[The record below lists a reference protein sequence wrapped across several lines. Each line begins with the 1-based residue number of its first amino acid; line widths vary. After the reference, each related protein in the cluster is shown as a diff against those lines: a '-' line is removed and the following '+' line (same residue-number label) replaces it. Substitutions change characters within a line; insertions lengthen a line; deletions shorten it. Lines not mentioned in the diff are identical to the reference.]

1 MKHLYHALWGALL
14 GVAILCGLWLAWSLG
29 DSHRQKS
36 TYQVLAEEFTL
47 PATSSEA
54 AMTAEDPPSL
64 QESSPQ
70 EDHPSATSEQQEPAV
85 TLPAPPRHDLVA
97 LQAENPDCIGW
108 LTIPHTPVDY
118 PVVWTPSDPEHYL
131 RRDFYGNP
139 ASGGTPFL
147 DGRSQPQAEGQNL
160 IVYGHNM
167 LDGSMF
173 KPVLQ
178 YLVPNFLVTHQ
189 DIYLEL
195 GGSQYRYQVVAA
207 VETDSSCPLYS
218 YTDLNSPEK
227 ASMFRGALLQATDLD
242 VVHHAPGYLTLST
255 CNDQGGNSRV
265 LVVAAL
271 QGEVITEP

>member
-1 MKHLYHALWGALL
+1 MKHLYHALWEALL

-108 LTIPHTPVDY
+108 LTIPNTSVDY
-118 PVVWTPSDPEHYL
+118 PVVWTPTDPEHYL
-131 RRDFYGNP
+131 RRDFFGDS

-147 DGRSQPQAEGQNL
+147 DGRNLPQPEGQNL
-160 IVYGHNM
+160 ILYGHNM
-167 LDGSMF
+167 MDGSMF
-173 KPVLQ
+173 KPVVQ

-195 GGSQYRYQVVAA
+195 DGNQYHYKVEAA
-207 VETDSSCPLYS
+207 LATDNRCSLYS
-218 YTDLNSPEK
+218 YTELSDPVE
-227 ASMFRGALLQATDLD
+227 ASEFRRTLIQEGELD

-255 CNDQGGNSRV
+255 CNN
-265 LVVAAL
+265 
-271 QGEVITEP
+271 

>member
-85 TLPAPPRHDLVA
+85 TLPAPPRHDLAA

-108 LTIPHTPVDY
+108 LTIPPTPLAYHVAL
-118 PVVWTPSDPEHYL
+118 TP
-131 RRDFYGNP
+131 
-139 ASGGTPFL
+139 T
-147 DGRSQPQAEGQNL
+147 
-160 IVYGHNM
+160 
-167 LDGSMF
+167 
-173 KPVLQ
+173 
-178 YLVPNFLVTHQ
+178 
-189 DIYLEL
+189 
-195 GGSQYRYQVVAA
+195 
-207 VETDSSCPLYS
+207 
-218 YTDLNSPEK
+218 SPE
-227 ASMFRGALLQATDLD
+227 
-242 VVHHAPGYLTLST
+242 P
-255 CNDQGGNSRV
+255 
-265 LVVAAL
+265 
-271 QGEVITEP
+271 